1 MARAIRTI
9 IMGAPGAGK
18 GTISS
23 RLVDTFQLVHL
34 SSGDLLRSHIN
45 QGTSVGLEA
54 KEFIDQG
61 LLVPDK
67 TMMAL
72 VLKELEEH
80 QRRSWLLDG
89 FPRTLSQ
96 VASLLSEV
104 TPHAVI
110 NLNVPFDTI
119 VERVR
124 GRWIHPPS
132 GRIYND
138 AYSPPRV
145 PCVDDVTGEAL
156 VQRPD
161 DHPVAVRERLRQYE
175 TQTKPVLDYFS
186 EKGILTTFTG
196 TESDVLWPK
205 IRQFV
210 EEELL
215 SSSV

>member
-1 MARAIRTI
+1 MARAVRTI

-34 SSGDLLRSHIN
+34 SSGDMLRNHIN
-45 QGTSVGLEA
+45 QGTSIGLEA

-67 TMMAL
+67 TML
-72 VLKELEEH
+72 DLILKELEQYH
-80 QRRSWLLDG
+80 STSWLLDG

-96 VASLLSEV
+96 VVNLLSTV

-119 VERVR
+119 IERVR
-124 GRWIHPPS
+124 GRWIHPSS
-132 GRIYND
+132 GRIYN
-138 AYSPPRV
+138 YSYNPPRV
-145 PCVDDVTGEAL
+145 PCVDDVTREAL
-156 VQRPD
+156 VQRAD
-161 DHPVAVRERLRQYE
+161 DHPTAVRVRLQQYE
-175 TQTKPVLDYFS
+175 TQTKPVLDYFN
-186 EKGILTTFTG
+186 EKGILRTFSG

-215 SSSV
+215 TNNP